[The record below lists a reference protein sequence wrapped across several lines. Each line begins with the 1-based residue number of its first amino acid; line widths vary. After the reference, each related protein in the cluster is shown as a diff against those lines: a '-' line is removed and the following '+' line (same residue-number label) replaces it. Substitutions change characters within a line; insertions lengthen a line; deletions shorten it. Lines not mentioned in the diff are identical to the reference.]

1 MRTREQRWAARSAR
15 GWPRLRVH
23 AVLNGLGALVA
34 GAGLLWFTHG
44 PLQFRNFPAGEV
56 GWAWRVVTLALAVL
70 VPCVLLAMGGYL
82 LLAGATATQRAALD
96 LVEQADRADRM
107 LVDRVVMVHVELHL

>member
-44 PLQFRNFPAGEV
+44 PLQGTSPGCG
-56 GWAWRVVTLALAVL
+56 GW
-70 VPCVLLAMGGYL
+70 
-82 LLAGATATQRAALD
+82 
-96 LVEQADRADRM
+96 
-107 LVDRVVMVHVELHL
+107 

>member
-34 GAGLLWFTHG
+34 GGGLLWFTHG
-44 PLQFRNFPAGEV
+44 PLQFRNFPAGDV
-56 GWAWRVVTLALAVL
+56 AWVWRVVTLALAVA
-70 VPCVLLAMGGYL
+70 PASS
-82 LLAGATATQRAALD
+82 R
-96 LVEQADRADRM
+96 
-107 LVDRVVMVHVELHL
+107 